1 MGTSIKKRKRS
12 GKILV
17 LLLASGSLI
26 GISPLTAMADTWTV
40 EVEIEDTT
48 TPPCSPSLVA
58 PNWSPGGTVNYDAA
72 NNTADLNRIGINYR
86 TTVPFNV
93 TLGFQPGS
101 DTNTCDPTEQYLPTG
116 SVNSSWSSSDGL
128 QLTTLA
134 CLMTSCTA
142 SILYTDN
149 TPAGGVVAGSVT
161 VPESVGTFEGTLT
174 ITWTPVS

>member
-1 MGTSIKKRKRS
+1 MGTSIKKRKRI

-26 GISPLTAMADTWTV
+26 GISPLTAMAETWTV
-40 EVEIEDTT
+40 VVEIEDTT
-48 TPPCSPSLVA
+48 TPPCSPSIVD
-58 PNWSPGGTVNYDAA
+58 PIWGPEGTVNYDFA
-72 NNTADLNRIGINYR
+72 NNTADLNPAGIDYR

-101 DTNTCDPTEQYLPTG
+101 DSNNCDPAEQYLPTG
-116 SVNSSWSSSDGL
+116 SVNSSWVSSDAL
-128 QLTTLA
+128 ELTTLA
-134 CLMTSCTA
+134 CGMEACTA

-149 TPAGGVVAGSVT
+149 DIAGGVVAGSVT
-161 VPESVGTFEGTLT
+161 VPGRVGTFEGTLT

>member
-1 MGTSIKKRKRS
+1 MGTSIKRRKRI

-40 EVEIEDTT
+40 VVEIEDTT
-48 TPPCSPSLVA
+48 TPPCSPSIVD
-58 PNWSPGGTVNYDAA
+58 PTWGPGGTVNYDAA
-72 NNTADLNRIGINYR
+72 NNTADLNTLGINYR

-101 DTNTCDPTEQYLPTG
+101 DTNNCDPAEQYLPTG
-116 SVNSSWSSSDGL
+116 SVNSSWTSSDGL
-128 QLTTLA
+128 ELTELD
-134 CLMTSCTA
+134 CMTPCTA

-149 TPAGGVVAGSVT
+149 DIDGGVVAGSVT
-161 VPESVGTFEGTLT
+161 VPESEGIFEGTLT
-174 ITWTPVS
+174 ITWTPES